1 MLRTRSFHWPAAALA
16 AALLI
21 TLATP
26 GPSFAVD
33 LPGRPSGK
41 ADAKPKGK
49 GKDAPAEATPDKPYG
64 DWKKVTKDAEAMKGL
79 FTLYRK
85 RENLYLE
92 IQPSQLGMPVLG
104 VLSLGSGIGSNFIL
118 GGMPMW
124 IYTGREDRL
133 IEFQR
138 EGDFVLVVEK
148 NMRFLP
154 SKDEGF
160 EKARQLSYGNSVLA
174 KLKIES
180 VHDSSKALLV
190 DFAPFV
196 VSDVSDMGE
205 GLRNAIN
212 KPVRF
217 EKDRSALSTIKVFPE
232 NLEIDALLTYAP
244 NDRSNLNLPT
254 VSDERY
260 IPITMHYSFS
270 KLPDVPMTPRIA
282 DERVGYFVNAYKD
295 FSNDRAENFWV
306 RYVNR
311 WRLEKKDP
319 GAALSEPVK
328 PIVYYID
335 HTVPKKYRQYVR
347 EGIERWQKAY
357 EAAGFKNAIIAKD
370 APDDPNWD
378 PEDVRYST
386 VRWISSSEPS
396 FGAIGP
402 SRVDPRTGEIL
413 DADILFEASI
423 VQARLNAF
431 RRLADAKTLE
441 QYVTPWLADPPPVA
455 RPERLCA
462 LGMGIQDGLGLATA
476 GAMLEGK
483 LTPEVEE
490 KLVGEMLIHVVLH
503 EVGHTLGLAHNFRS
517 STATPWDQL
526 HNRDWT
532 AKNGL
537 QASVMDYATPNVAMD
552 GGPQGEYYGIHAGTY
567 DEWAIRFGYAPSGTN
582 DVAAD
587 AAFARRIADESAKP
601 GHEFSDDTDTYPAD
615 ALDPRTNIWDLGNDP
630 MKFAKE
636 RAAYVT
642 RLLHTPDFEK
652 KLVGQDGTFPMLRR
666 AVDGMLG
673 QYAQALGIAVKQVGG
688 QYHHRDRPGQPGQR
702 APLQPIP
709 AAQQRDALDF
719 LSTRGFAVDAFA
731 MPPDLLNRL
740 GPERWA
746 HWGNPNGFGPAGLR
760 LDYDFNERVLTIQ
773 NALLNGLTQPRLLA
787 RLREAENRSADAFRM
802 SELFDRLT
810 RATWGEVGGG
820 NAAAMKALDG
830 PGTRR
835 ELQRA
840 YVDRMATLLVG
851 PPAPGAP
858 DDARA
863 LARLQLQRI
872 DARAARVLAG
882 EAPIGDYTRAHL
894 LESRA
899 RIKRALDAGRD
910 VQDRPAGGPGQGFGT
925 P

>member
-1 MLRTRSFHWPAAALA
+1 MLRTRWFDWPAAALA
-16 AALLI
+16 AALLCS
-21 TLATP
+21 LALPEP
-26 GPSFAVD
+26 GYAVD

-41 ADAKPKGK
+41 SDAKPKGK
-49 GKDAPAEATPDKPYG
+49 GKGDAAADADKDKPYG
-64 DWKKVTKDAEAMKGL
+64 EWKKVTKDTEVMKGL
-79 FTLYRK
+79 FTFHKK

-92 IQPSQLGMPVLG
+92 LQPAQLGVPVLG
-104 VLSLGSGIGSNFIL
+104 VLSLGSGIGSNFVL

-138 EGDFVLVVEK
+138 EGDFVLVLEK

-154 SKDEGF
+154 SADEGF
-160 EKARQLSYGNSVLA
+160 EKARHLSYGNSVLA

-217 EKDRSALSTIKVFPE
+217 EKDRSALSTVKVFPE
-232 NLEIDALLTYAP
+232 NVEIEALLTYVP
-244 NDRSNLNLPT
+244 NDRTNLNLPT
-254 VSDERY
+254 VSDERF

-270 KLPDVPMTPRIA
+270 KLPEIPMTPRIA

-319 GAALSEPVK
+319 TAAMSEPVK
-328 PIVYYID
+328 PIVFYID
-335 HTVPKKYRQYVR
+335 HTIPKRYRGYVK
-347 EGIERWQKAY
+347 EGVERWQKAY

-370 APDDPNWD
+370 APADPDWD

-386 VRWISSSEPS
+386 IRWITSSEPS

-402 SRVDPRTGEIL
+402 SRTDPRTGEIL

-431 RRLADAKTLE
+431 RRVNDPQTLAEYA
-441 QYVTPWLADPPPVA
+441 TPWLTRFPPVA

-462 LGMGIQDGLGLATA
+462 LSMGMQDGMGLLSVGHL
-476 GAMLEGK
+476 LEGG
-483 LTPEVEE
+483 LTPELEE
-490 KLVGEMLIHVVLH
+490 KFVGEMLVHVVLH

-517 STATPWDQL
+517 STATPWASL
-526 HNRDWT
+526 HDRAWT
-532 AKNGL
+532 NQHGL
-537 QASVMDYATPNVAMD
+537 TASVMDYATPNIATN
-552 GGPQGEYYGIHAGTY
+552 GGAQGEYYGVTAGTY
-567 DEWAIRFGYAPSGTN
+567 DLWAIRYGYAPSGTTN
-582 DVAAD
+582 LDAD
-587 AAFARRIADESAKP
+587 YAFARRIADESAQA

-630 MKFAKE
+630 MRFAKD
-636 RAAYVT
+636 RAAYVS
-642 RLLHTPDFEK
+642 RLWKNPEFEK
-652 KLVGQDGTFPMLRR
+652 KLVGKDGTYPQLRR
-666 AVDGMLG
+666 AVDGLLG
-673 QYAQALGIAVKQVGG
+673 QYAIALGMAVKQVGG
-688 QYHHRDRPGQPGQR
+688 QYHHRDRPGQPAQR
-702 APLQPIP
+702 FPLQPVP
-709 AAQQRDALDF
+709 AAGQRDALDF
-719 LSTRGFAVDAFA
+719 IATRGFAVGAFDL
-731 MPPDLLNRL
+731 PSGLLNRL
-740 GPERWA
+740 GPDRWS
-746 HWGNPNGFGPAGLR
+746 HWGNPSGFGPQGLR
-760 LDYDFNERVLTIQ
+760 LDYDLNDRVLAIQ
-773 NALLNGLTQPRLLA
+773 TALVNGLTQPRLLA
-787 RLREAENRSADAFRM
+787 RLREAETRSADAFRM

-810 RATWGEVGGG
+810 RATWGDVGGT
-820 NAAAMKALDG
+820 AAAMKALEG
-830 PGTRR
+830 PHTRR

-840 YVDRMATLLVG
+840 YVDRMAVMLVS
-851 PPAPGAP
+851 PPAGIP

-863 LARLQLQRI
+863 LARLQLQRV
-872 DARAARVLAG
+872 DARAARVLGG
-882 EAPIGDYTRAHL
+882 EAPIGDYTRSHL

-910 VQDRPAGGPGQGFGT
+910 VQDRPAGGPGGPFGT